1 MISLL
6 LIAAAVA
13 ALFSDQLTAFVAAHR
28 GKLPQPSMKHVAA
41 GVCVAAGV
49 FLWWREQ
56 PVDDGRP
63 TPAPGA
69 VGELDLTGLFTGQH
83 AADDAASL
91 AALCEELA
99 SAVEFDGE
107 QSAPRLKTGWQIADL
122 RASARDI
129 KLRGETYG
137 DRQPAVRDAVKRYL
151 DRPEILGKG
160 GGPLTARDR
169 AQWIAAFRDI
179 ARAAE
184 AAVQ

>member
-6 LIAAAVA
+6 LLAAAAAV
-13 ALFSDQLTAFVAAHR
+13 LFSDQVKEFVAAHR
-28 GKLPQPSMKHVAA
+28 DKLPEPKMKHVAA
-41 GVCVAAGV
+41 AVCLAAGA

-69 VGELDLTGLFTGQH
+69 VGELDLTGLFTGPD
-83 AADDAASL
+83 ASSDAASL
-91 AALCEELA
+91 AALCDELA
-99 SAVEFDGE
+99 AAVEFDAE
-107 QSAPRLKTGWQIADL
+107 QESPRLKTGWQMADL

-160 GGPLTARDR
+160 GGPLSPADR
-169 AQWIAAFRDI
+169 AKWIAAFRDI

-184 AAVQ
+184 AAVE